1 MLVEDLAT
9 GKTDAVPASGVFIY
23 AGLTPNTEFLG
34 GLVPLDARGQIVTDL
49 AHAHAACPGILAA
62 GDVRAESA
70 RQLVTSAGDGATAAL
85 AAIEYL
91 RDGRWPA

>member
-1 MLVEDLAT
+1 MRT
-9 GKTDAVPASGVFIY
+9 RVPGV
-23 AGLTPNTEFLG
+23 
-34 GLVPLDARGQIVTDL
+34 
-49 AHAHAACPGILAA
+49 LAA

-85 AAIEYL
+85 AAVQYL